1 MSATTR
7 SATAPILSA
16 VCCPIPPR
24 DLARS
29 PIPTAGTTLCPF
41 GPVGRNFFPRFQH
54 AGTYDR
60 QWLENHAPFWPAD
73 FNDAYFQCAP
83 PGQQV
88 PFLRGGEEVELHNLT
103 ADGWR
108 RFNLPVRSVPITF
121 LPYRAPDIRVDAVCD
136 TLLIEPDQQRFTMAW
151 RASLPLRRSA
161 CELRQTIVGEMP
173 CSWRSR
179 RRALTRGKRYYA
191 NLRELIETNCAARH
205 RNVPRRKDFDAM
217 TAISI
222 RASGMVTAVGLSG
235 PASLA
240 AIRAGI
246 RAVKQTNLWDAESGT
261 YLPAGKAPLPQW
273 WVGLGKLADLA
284 APAIHEC
291 LQAAASVPPEAVPVL
306 LALPP
311 HDRPFRTPDLDT
323 GILPEIEDRLGHS
336 LHRASRIIA
345 RDHVSGSPSPS
356 EKPSISSISA
366 RQISRSSPEWTV
378 SSFTTSRIT
387 ISRSVA
393 F

>member
-1 MSATTR
+1 MEFLNQSGVAAGWTLGFESDGRELLIVAIKATYTLPTQGSEPTLAEEQIKLTTADEFTGEPGR
-7 SATAPILSA
+7 SAPLRETDFSHRKPKCDVVLNGSA
-16 VCCPIPPR
+16 WASGGRP
-24 DLARS
+24 ARS
-29 PIPTAGTTLCPF
+29 VEVGLRVGSLRRSFFVFGDRRWQDRWLSCNDPEPFESLPISYDRAYGGVDASNDDPPKISTYIENPVGVGYYPIRHRTDPVGCLLPNTAEGPSPISDPDGRHHPMSF

-205 RNVPRRKDFDAM
+205 RNVPRRKDF
-217 TAISI
+217 
-222 RASGMVTAVGLSG
+222 
-235 PASLA
+235 
-240 AIRAGI
+240 
-246 RAVKQTNLWDAESGT
+246 
-261 YLPAGKAPLPQW
+261 
-273 WVGLGKLADLA
+273 
-284 APAIHEC
+284 
-291 LQAAASVPPEAVPVL
+291 
-306 LALPP
+306 
-311 HDRPFRTPDLDT
+311 
-323 GILPEIEDRLGHS
+323 
-336 LHRASRIIA
+336 
-345 RDHVSGSPSPS
+345 
-356 EKPSISSISA
+356 
-366 RQISRSSPEWTV
+366 
-378 SSFTTSRIT
+378 
-387 ISRSVA
+387 
-393 F
+393 